1 MSNFL
6 SNVSISTPD
15 IKSSPVSVNSLLVVL
30 NSRRVL
36 KRRGRQETTY
46 MYSEEESTTLE
57 QTYGGAR
64 HRDPPVSAPIEVR
77 NTLSLFSIMFAES
90 DL

>member
-1 MSNFL
+1 
-6 SNVSISTPD
+6 
-15 IKSSPVSVNSLLVVL
+15 
-30 NSRRVL
+30 
-36 KRRGRQETTY
+36 